1 MLKFKIRKKI
11 IIALL
16 LIFATPVLALYI
28 LWQWDLKTGYSFKK
42 YEEEMKTEFFE
53 KIKEEES
60 KLPPA
65 RIPQAIPT
73 IEFNANSVTVSQDI
87 YFVTNPKL
95 RVTFHGI
102 DKKYVTDIDKTPRY
116 GIVLSSDRVSLQVEI
131 GTDNGCYQLQGKI
144 YNQFFDD
151 FIYYSIFMKNNKDK
165 NYNYFVNFSDIAHH
179 TQAECDQCVFGCK
192 APCIDSFVHYGQ
204 LDIHC
209 NLKAATK
216 ENLEECLSL
225 VKKMEIVFSDQN

>member
-1 MLKFKIRKKI
+1 MLKFKIRKKF

-16 LIFATPVLALYI
+16 LIFVAPILALYV

-42 YEEEMKTEFFE
+42 YEEEQAKFFE
-53 KIKEEES
+53 KIKEKER

-73 IEFNANSVTVSQDI
+73 IEFSANSITVSQDI

-95 RVTFHGI
+95 KVTFHGI
-102 DKKYVTDIDKTPRY
+102 DKKYVTDIDETPRT
-116 GIVLSSDRVSLQVEI
+116 GIVLGSDRISLQVER
-131 GTDNGCYQLQGKI
+131 GSDNGCYQLQGKI
-144 YNQFFDD
+144 YNQFLDD
-151 FIYYSIFMKNNKDK
+151 FIYYSIFTKKSKDNN
-165 NYNYFVNFSDIAHH
+165 YSYFVNFSDMAHH

-192 APCIDSFVHYGQ
+192 APCLDSFFHYGQ
-204 LDIHC
+204 LDIRC

-216 ENLEECLSL
+216 ANLEECLSL

>member
-1 MLKFKIRKKI
+1 MLKFKVRKKFT
-11 IIALL
+11 IALL
-16 LIFATPVLALYI
+16 LIFATPILALYI

-42 YEEEMKTEFFE
+42 YEKEQAKFFE
-53 KIKEEES
+53 KIKEEER

-73 IEFNANSVTVSQDI
+73 VEFNSNSVTVSQDI
-87 YFVTNPKL
+87 YFVTDPKL

-102 DKKYVTDIDKTPRY
+102 DKKYVADIDETPKT
-116 GIVLSSDRVSLQVEI
+116 GIVLSSDRVSLQVER
-131 GTDNGCYQLQGKI
+131 GSDYGCYQLQGKI
-144 YNQFFDD
+144 YNEFLDD
-151 FIYYSIFMKNNKDK
+151 FIYYSIFTKKSKDNN
-165 NYNYFVNFSDIAHH
+165 YSYFVNFSDMPHH
-179 TQAECDQCVFGCK
+179 TQAECDQCIFGCK
-192 APCIDSFVHYGQ
+192 APCLDSFFHYGQ
-204 LDIHC
+204 LEILC

>member
-1 MLKFKIRKKI
+1 M
-11 IIALL
+11 L
-16 LIFATPVLALYI
+16 LIFVAPILALYV

-42 YEEEMKTEFFE
+42 YEEEQAKFFE
-53 KIKEEES
+53 KIKEKER

-73 IEFNANSVTVSQDI
+73 IEFSANSITVSQDI

-95 RVTFHGI
+95 KVTFHGI
-102 DKKYVTDIDKTPRY
+102 DKKYVTDIDETPRT
-116 GIVLSSDRVSLQVEI
+116 GIVLGSDRISLQVER
-131 GTDNGCYQLQGKI
+131 GSDNGCYQLQGKI
-144 YNQFFDD
+144 YNQFLDD
-151 FIYYSIFMKNNKDK
+151 FIYYSIFTKKSKDNN
-165 NYNYFVNFSDIAHH
+165 YSYFVNFSDMAHH
-179 TQAECDQCVFGCK
+179 TQAECDQCIFGCK
-192 APCIDSFVHYGQ
+192 APCLDSFFHYGQ
-204 LDIHC
+204 LEILC